1 MTYKTIINGWI
12 KQGMIDP
19 FNDNWKTLYNIRNNT
34 KKCRICD
41 YDFSTYENLSR
52 KCVEHN
58 HKTGCI
64 RGIVCSRCNTK
75 IAFYER
81 PCKNNTGIRSLYYQY
96 FKTNDEYLFVYQ
108 KQRPKIYKKFKN
120 ENDAVAFSIIQD
132 LIMKITEEKNI
143 LIEDFIKIK
152 CIKMDLFT

>member
-1 MTYKTIINGWI
+1 MTDKKIVNGWI

-19 FNDNWKTLYNIRNNT
+19 FNDNWKTLYNIYINT
-34 KKCRICD
+34 KKCYICD
-41 YDFSTYENLSR
+41 FEFSKKKFRSK
-52 KCVEHN
+52 KCLEHN
-58 HKTGCI
+58 HKTGFV

-75 IAFYER
+75 IAFAER

-108 KQRPKIYKKFKN
+108 KARPKIYKKFKN
-120 ENDAVAFSIIQD
+120 VNDAVVFSVMQN

-152 CIKMDLFT
+152 QIKN